1 MLFRILADSIVLI
14 HFLWILFLIFGG
26 IWGIRNTVL
35 KIFHISGL
43 VLAII
48 IQTLDLYC
56 PLTYLEI
63 WLREKSNPLATYKGS
78 FIIHY
83 VEKAVYIDISHG
95 LIILLT
101 FLLSG
106 FNVWL
111 YLVRGRKK

>member
-26 IWGIRNTVL
+26 FWGARNTVL
-35 KIFHISGL
+35 RVFHISGL
-43 VLAII
+43 VFALI
-48 IQTLDLYC
+48 IQTFDWYC
-56 PLTYLEI
+56 PLTYIEI

-78 FIIHY
+78 FVIHY
-83 VEKAVYIDISHG
+83 IEKVVYIDISHS
-95 LIILLT
+95 LIVLLTILLAA
-101 FLLSG
+101 